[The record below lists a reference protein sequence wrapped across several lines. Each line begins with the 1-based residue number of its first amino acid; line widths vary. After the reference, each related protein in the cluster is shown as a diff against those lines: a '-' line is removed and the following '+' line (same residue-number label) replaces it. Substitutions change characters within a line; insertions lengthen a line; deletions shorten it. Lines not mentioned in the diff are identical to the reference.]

1 MSRALNVAVIGCG
14 IGRSHIAEGYAKHT
28 DKFRVLALCDLN
40 RERLATVGDEFTVQR
55 RTASFDDVLGMTD
68 IDVVDICTPPA
79 LHVAQTLAAIAADK
93 HVICEKPLAGSLA
106 EVDRLVAA
114 ERTARRRIM
123 PVFQYRFGNGLQKAK
138 HIVELGLAGKP
149 YLATVETAW
158 KRTAAYYSVP
168 WRGKWE
174 TELGGV
180 LVTHAIHSHDLMT
193 CLMGPIASVFA
204 RTATRVNPIEVEDCA
219 VASLEMK
226 SGALV
231 SLAATLGSQTEISR
245 LRFCF
250 EHVTFESSLGP
261 YRPGDDPWI
270 IQPASPEAEA
280 RVASALAD
288 WRFVPSRYEGLLAAY
303 HAAIVENAP
312 LPVTLADAR
321 HSLELITALMHSAET
336 GLAVPLPIGPKHPKY
351 RGWHPQ
357 KRAKRAPARR
367 SAQRSD
373 GRR

>member
-1 MSRALNVAVIGCG
+1 MTRALNVAVVGCG
-14 IGRSHIAEGYAKHT
+14 IGRAHLAEGYAKHA
-28 DKFRVLALCDLN
+28 DKFQVLALCDLN
-40 RERLATVGDEFTVQR
+40 KARLAEVGEEFAVPR
-55 RTASFDDVLGMTD
+55 RTASFDEVLGMAD

-79 LHVAQTLAAIAADK
+79 LHVPQTLAAISAAK

-106 EVDRLVAA
+106 QADELIAA
-114 ERTARRRIM
+114 ERTAKRRIM

-138 HIVELGLAGKP
+138 RIVELGLAGKP

-158 KRTAAYYSVP
+158 KRTAAYYAVP

-180 LVTHAIHSHDLMT
+180 LVTQAIHSHDIMT
-193 CLMGPIASVFA
+193 YLMGPIASVFA

-231 SLAATLGSQTEISR
+231 SLAATLGSQKEISR

-250 EHVTFESSLGP
+250 EQVTVESALEP
-261 YRPGDDPWI
+261 YRPGDDPWTI
-270 IQPASPEAEA
+270 LPASPEAEA
-280 RVASALAD
+280 RIAKALED
-288 WRFVPSRYEGLLAAY
+288 WRFVPSRYEGLLARY
-303 HAAIVENAP
+303 HGAIVDDGP

-321 HSLELITALMHSAET
+321 QSLELVTALMHSAET
-336 GLAVPLPIGPKHPKY
+336 GLAVALPIGADHPKY
-351 RGWHPQ
+351 RSWRPSE
-357 KRAKRAPARR
+357 RAARN
-367 SAQRSD
+367 
-373 GRR
+373 

>member
-1 MSRALNVAVIGCG
+1 MSRVLNVAVIGLG
-14 IGRSHIAEGYAKHT
+14 IGKAHISEGYAKHP
-28 DKFRVLALCDLN
+28 DKFRVQTICDLDTK
-40 RERLATVGDEFTVQR
+40 RIAAVGDEFDVPP
-55 RTASFDDVLGMTD
+55 RTASFEEVLGMAD

-79 LHVAQTLAAIAADK
+79 LHVPQTLAVLAAEK

-106 EVDRLVAA
+106 DVDKLIAVQRKAK
-114 ERTARRRIM
+114 RRIM

-149 YLATVETAW
+149 YLATIETAW
-158 KRTAAYYSVP
+158 KRTAAYYAVP

-180 LVTHAIHSHDLMT
+180 LVTHAIHSHDIMT
-193 CLMGPIASVFA
+193 YLMGPIASVFA
-204 RTATRVNPIEVEDCA
+204 RTTTRVNPIEVEDCA

-250 EHVTFESSLGP
+250 EHVTFESALEP
-261 YRPGDDPWI
+261 YRPGDDPWTI
-270 IQPASPEAEA
+270 TPASPEAEA
-280 RVASALAD
+280 RIAKALSD
-288 WRFVPSRYEGLLAAY
+288 WRFVPSRFEGLLASY
-303 HAAIVENAP
+303 HAAILDGGP
-312 LPVTLADAR
+312 LPVTLGDAR
-321 HSLELITALMHSAET
+321 QSLELVTALMHSAET
-336 GLAVPLPIGPKHPKY
+336 GSAVALPIGARHPKY
-351 RGWHPQ
+351 RSWRPRKRTRRRAGQ
-357 KRAKRAPARR
+357 KTA
-367 SAQRSD
+367 